1 MDVGSDI
8 LRGIPEADEKSEI
21 LRPSDIRKGLKTM
34 SDAMAPAPAAA
45 KPRRTLTRAVIR
57 FAGDSGDGMQVTGE
71 QFTTEAAWAGND
83 ISTLPNFPAEIR
95 APAGTLFG
103 VSSFQ
108 LQFGSQRVYT
118 PGDQL
123 DALVAMNP
131 AALKVHLAD
140 LKPGGILIVNTAAF
154 EERNLTKAG
163 YAKNPL
169 EDAGLA
175 EKFRLHQVDITGL
188 TKAALE
194 DLPLNAKEKDRC
206 KNFFALGLV
215 SWIYTRPL
223 DPTLDAIKKRF
234 AKNPTFVEA
243 NIRVL
248 KAGHAFGETAEIFA
262 ENYGIDPAEMPP
274 GVYRSMTGNRA
285 LAWGLL
291 AAAQRTKIP
300 IVFGAYP
307 ITPASSILEELALHK
322 RFRVRTFQAEDEI
335 AAVTSAIGAAFGGAI
350 GVTAS
355 SGPGIALKGEAIG
368 LAVMAELPLVIF
380 DIQRGGPSTGL
391 PTKTEQADLMQALYG
406 RNSESPIVVLAPSS
420 PGDCFFIAYEAVRL
434 AIKYMVPVMVLSDG
448 YLANGSEPWLL
459 PDPKALP
466 DIPTQF
472 RTEKEGFFP
481 YLRDPATLARPWV
494 RPGTPGLEH
503 RIGGIEKEDVTGNI
517 SYEPENHDH
526 MVRTRAEKVRRVAQE
541 IPPTSIN
548 GPHTGDVLVVGW
560 GGTYGAITAAVEEA
574 QMEGKAVSSIHLR
587 YLNPLPPDLGQT
599 LRQFRKVLVP
609 EINSGQLVR
618 ILRAEYLVDAVGF
631 NRVRGVPLQTQEI
644 LEAINQLVEA
654 AR

>member
-1 MDVGSDI
+1 M
-8 LRGIPEADEKSEI
+8 SE
-21 LRPSDIRKGLKTM
+21 TM
-34 SDAMAPAPAAA
+34 TPAGVVQ

-154 EERNLTKAG
+154 DQRNLDKAG

-169 EDAGLA
+169 EEAGLG
-175 EKFRLHQVDITGL
+175 EKYRLYQVDISGMTM
-188 TKAALE
+188 KALD
-194 DLPLNAKEKDRC
+194 DLPLNAKDKERC

-234 AKNPTFVEA
+234 AKNQTYVEA
-243 NIRVL
+243 NTRVL
-248 KAGHAFGETAEIFA
+248 KAGHAFGETAEMFA
-262 ENYGIDPAEMPP
+262 EHYGVEAAEMPP

-291 AAAQRTKIP
+291 AAAQRTQIP
-300 IVFGAYP
+300 MVFGAYP

-335 AAVTSAIGAAFGGAI
+335 AAVTSAIGAAFGGCI

-355 SGPGIALKGEAIG
+355 SGPGIALKGEGIG
-368 LAVMAELPLVIF
+368 LAVTAELPLVIF

-406 RNSESPIVVLAPSS
+406 RNSESPVVVIAPCT
-420 PGDCFFIAYEAVRL
+420 PGDCFYIAYEAVRI
-434 AIKYMVPVMVLSDG
+434 AIKYMVPVIVLSDG
-448 YLANGSEPWLL
+448 YLANGSEPWLIPDVKTL
-459 PDPKALP
+459 PDSPVA
-466 DIPTQF
+466 F
-472 RTEKEGFFP
+472 RTDPDGFFP

-503 RIGGIEKEDVTGNI
+503 RIGGIEKQDVTGNI
-517 SYEPENHDH
+517 SYDPENHDH
-526 MVRTRAEKVRRVAQE
+526 MVRMRAEKVRRVAQE

-548 GPHTGDVLVVGW
+548 GPATGDVLVVGW

-574 QMEGKAVSSIHLR
+574 QLEGKGVAAVHLR
-587 YLNPLPPDLGQT
+587 HLNPLPPDLGQI
-599 LRQFRKVLVP
+599 LHQYRRVLVP

-618 ILRAEYLVDAVGF
+618 VLRAEYLVDAVGF
-631 NRVRGVPLQTQEI
+631 NRVSGMPLASQDI
-644 LEAINQLVEA
+644 LEAINQILEA
-654 AR
+654 KQ

>member
-1 MDVGSDI
+1 M
-8 LRGIPEADEKSEI
+8 SE
-21 LRPSDIRKGLKTM
+21 TV
-34 SDAMAPAPAAA
+34 APTGVAQ

-131 AALKVHLAD
+131 AALKVHLRD
-140 LKPGGILIVNTAAF
+140 LKPGGILVVNTAAF
-154 EERNLTKAG
+154 DQRNLDKAG

-169 EDAGLA
+169 EDSGLG
-175 EKFRLHQVDITGL
+175 EKFRLYQVDISGM
-188 TKAALE
+188 TKKALE
-194 DLPLNAKEKDRC
+194 DLSLNAKEKERC

-223 DPTLDAIKKRF
+223 DPTLDAIRKRF
-234 AKNPTFVEA
+234 SKNATFVEA
-243 NIRVL
+243 NTRVL
-248 KAGHAFGETAEIFA
+248 KAGHAFGETAEMFS
-262 ENYGIDPAEMPP
+262 EHYGIEAAEMPA

-291 AAAQRTKIP
+291 AAAERTKIP

-322 RFRVRTFQAEDEI
+322 RWRVRTFQAEDEI
-335 AAVTSAIGAAFGGAI
+335 AAVTSAIGASFGGAL

-355 SGPGIALKGEAIG
+355 SGPGIALKGEGIG

-391 PTKTEQADLMQALYG
+391 PTKTEQADLMQAMYG
-406 RNSESPIVVLAPSS
+406 RNSESPIVVIAPST
-420 PGDCFFIAYEAVRL
+420 PGDCFYIAYEAVRI

-448 YLANGSEPWLL
+448 YLANGSEPWLI
-459 PDPKALP
+459 PDVKTLP
-466 DIPTQF
+466 DIPVAF
-472 RTEKEGFFP
+472 RTEREGFAA
-481 YLRDPATLARPWV
+481 YMRDAATLARPWV

-503 RIGGIEKEDVTGNI
+503 RIGGIEKQDITGNI
-517 SYEPENHDH
+517 SYDAENHDH

-541 IPPTSIN
+541 IPPTAIN
-548 GPHTGDVLVVGW
+548 GPESGDVLVVGW

-574 QMEGKAVSSIHLR
+574 QMEGKAVASVHLR
-587 YLNPLPPDLGQT
+587 HLNPLPPDLGQI
-599 LRQFRKVLVP
+599 LRQYRRVLVP

-618 ILRAEYLVDAVGF
+618 MLRAEYLVDAVGF
-631 NRVRGVPLQTQEI
+631 NRVRGMPLASQEI
-644 LEAINQLVEA
+644 LEAINQLLEEK
-654 AR
+654 R

>member
-1 MDVGSDI
+1 M
-8 LRGIPEADEKSEI
+8 SETAA
-21 LRPSDIRKGLKTM
+21 PSGVVQ
-34 SDAMAPAPAAA
+34 

-108 LQFGSQRVYT
+108 LQFGSQRVHT

-123 DALVAMNP
+123 DTLVAMNP
-131 AALKVHLAD
+131 AALKVHLPD
-140 LKPGGILIVNTAAF
+140 LKPGGILVVNTAAF
-154 EERNLTKAG
+154 DQRNLDKAG
-163 YAKNPL
+163 YGKNPL
-169 EDAGLA
+169 EDPGLA
-175 EKFRLHQVDITGL
+175 EKYRLYQVDISGM
-188 TKAALE
+188 TKKALE
-194 DLPLNAKEKDRC
+194 DLGLNAKDKERC

-234 AKNPTFVEA
+234 AKNPVFVEA
-243 NIRVL
+243 NTRVL
-248 KAGHAFGETAEIFA
+248 KAGHAFGETAEMFS
-262 ENYGIDPAEMPP
+262 EHYGIEAAEMPP
-274 GVYRSMTGNRA
+274 GLYRSMTGNRA

-291 AAAQRTKIP
+291 AAAERTAIP
-300 IVFGAYP
+300 VVFGAYP
-307 ITPASSILEELALHK
+307 ITPASSILEELAMHK
-322 RFRVRTFQAEDEI
+322 RFRIRTFQAEDEI
-335 AAVTSAIGAAFGGAI
+335 AAVSSVIGAAFGGAI

-368 LAVMAELPLVIF
+368 LAVTAELPIVIF

-406 RNSESPIVVLAPSS
+406 RNSESPVVVIAPCT
-420 PGDCFFIAYEAVRL
+420 PGDCFYIAYEAVRI

-448 YLANGSEPWLL
+448 YLANGSEPWLI
-459 PDPKALP
+459 PDVKTLP
-466 DIPTQF
+466 DIPVTF
-472 RTEKEGFFP
+472 RTDPEGFFP

-503 RIGGIEKEDVTGNI
+503 RIGGIEKQDGTGNI
-517 SYEPENHDH
+517 SYDPENHDH
-526 MVRTRAEKVRRVAQE
+526 MVRMRAEKVRRVAQE
-541 IPPTSIN
+541 IPPTTIH
-548 GPHTGDVLVVGW
+548 GQAHGEVLVVGW

-574 QMEGKAVSSIHLR
+574 QIEGKAVASVHLR
-587 YLNPLPPDLGQT
+587 HLNPLPPDLGQI
-599 LRQFRKVLVP
+599 LRQYRRVLVP

-618 ILRAEYLVDAVGF
+618 VLRAEYLVDAVGY
-631 NRVRGVPLQTQEI
+631 NRVSGMPLASQDI
-644 LEAINQLVEA
+644 LEAISQLAEA
-654 AR
+654 TR

>member
-1 MDVGSDI
+1 
-8 LRGIPEADEKSEI
+8 
-21 LRPSDIRKGLKTM
+21 M
-34 SDAMAPAPAAA
+34 SDTMTPAGVVQ

-154 EERNLTKAG
+154 DKRNLDKAG

-169 EDAGLA
+169 EDAALG
-175 EKFRLHQVDITGL
+175 EKHRLFQVDISGMTMKG
-188 TKAALE
+188 LE
-194 DLPLNAKEKDRC
+194 DLPLNAKEKERC

-234 AKNPTFVEA
+234 AKNQTYVEA

-248 KAGHAFGETAEIFA
+248 KAGHAFGETAEMFA
-262 ENYGIDPAEMPP
+262 EHYGVEPAEMAP
-274 GVYRSMTGNRA
+274 GTYRSMTGNRA

-291 AAAQRTKIP
+291 AAAQRTQIP

-322 RFRVRTFQAEDEI
+322 SFRVRTFQAEDEI
-335 AAVTSAIGAAFGGAI
+335 AAATSAIGASFGGAL

-368 LAVMAELPLVIF
+368 LAVTAELPLVIF

-406 RNSESPIVVLAPSS
+406 RNSESPIVVIAPST
-420 PGDCFFIAYEAVRL
+420 PGDCFFIAYEAVRI

-448 YLANGSEPWLL
+448 YLANGSEPWLI
-459 PDPKALP
+459 PDVTTLP
-466 DIPTQF
+466 DIPVNF
-472 RTEKEGFFP
+472 RTDPEGFFP

-503 RIGGIEKEDVTGNI
+503 RIGGIEKQDVTGNI
-517 SYEPENHDH
+517 SYEPDNHEH
-526 MVRTRAEKVRRVAQE
+526 MVLTRAEKVRRVAQE

-548 GPHTGDVLVVGW
+548 GPATGDVLVVGW

-574 QMEGKAVSSIHLR
+574 QIEGKGVASVHLR
-587 YLNPLPPDLGQT
+587 HLNPLPPDLGQI
-599 LRQFRKVLVP
+599 LRQYRRVLVP

-618 ILRAEYLVDAVGF
+618 ILRAEYLVDAVGY
-631 NRVRGVPLQTQEI
+631 NRVTGMPLASQDI
-644 LEAINQLVEA
+644 LEAINQILEEK
-654 AR
+654 R

>member
-1 MDVGSDI
+1 V
-8 LRGIPEADEKSEI
+8 
-21 LRPSDIRKGLKTM
+21 
-34 SDAMAPAPAAA
+34 APAPAVA

-169 EDAGLA
+169 EDVSLA
-175 EKFRLHQVDITGL
+175 EKYRLHQVDITGL

-234 AKNPTFVEA
+234 AKNQTFVEA

-262 ENYGIDPAEMPP
+262 ENYGVDPAEMAP
-274 GVYRSMTGNRA
+274 GVYRSMIGNRA

-291 AAAQRTKIP
+291 AAAERTQIP

-307 ITPASSILEELALHK
+307 ITPASSILEELAMHK
-322 RFRVRTFQAEDEI
+322 RFKVRTFQAEDEI

-466 DIPTQF
+466 EIPAKF
-472 RTEKEGFFP
+472 RSEKEGFFP

>member
-1 MDVGSDI
+1 
-8 LRGIPEADEKSEI
+8 
-21 LRPSDIRKGLKTM
+21 M
-34 SDAMAPAPAAA
+34 SDTMTPAGVVQ

-154 EERNLTKAG
+154 DKRNLDKAG
-163 YAKNPL
+163 YATNPL
-169 EDAGLA
+169 EDAALG
-175 EKFRLHQVDITGL
+175 EKHRLFQVDISGMTMKG
-188 TKAALE
+188 LE
-194 DLPLNAKEKDRC
+194 DLPLNAKEKERC

-234 AKNPTFVEA
+234 AKNQTYVEA

-248 KAGHAFGETAEIFA
+248 KAGHAFGETAEMFA
-262 ENYGIDPAEMPP
+262 EHYGVEPAEMAP
-274 GVYRSMTGNRA
+274 GTYRSMTGNRA

-291 AAAQRTKIP
+291 AAAQRTQIP

-322 RFRVRTFQAEDEI
+322 SFRVRTFQAEDEI
-335 AAVTSAIGAAFGGAI
+335 AAATSAIGASFGGAL
-350 GVTAS
+350 GGTAS
-355 SGPGIALKGEAIG
+355 RGPGIALKGEAIG
-368 LAVMAELPLVIF
+368 LAVTAELPLVIF

-406 RNSESPIVVLAPSS
+406 RNSESPVVVIAPST
-420 PGDCFFIAYEAVRL
+420 PGDCFFIAYEAVRI

-448 YLANGSEPWLL
+448 YLANGSEPWLI
-459 PDPKALP
+459 PDVTTLP
-466 DIPTQF
+466 DIPVNF
-472 RTEKEGFFP
+472 RTDPEGFFP

-503 RIGGIEKEDVTGNI
+503 RIGGIEKQDVTGNI
-517 SYEPENHDH
+517 SYEPDNHEH
-526 MVRTRAEKVRRVAQE
+526 MVLTRAEKVRRVAQE

-548 GPHTGDVLVVGW
+548 GPATGDVLVVGW

-574 QMEGKAVSSIHLR
+574 QIEGKGVASVHLR
-587 YLNPLPPDLGQT
+587 HLNPLPPDLGQI
-599 LRQFRKVLVP
+599 LRQYRRVLVP

-618 ILRAEYLVDAVGF
+618 VLRAEYLVDAVGY
-631 NRVRGVPLQTQEI
+631 NRVTGMPLASQDI
-644 LEAINQLVEA
+644 LEAINQILEEK
-654 AR
+654 R

>member
-1 MDVGSDI
+1 
-8 LRGIPEADEKSEI
+8 
-21 LRPSDIRKGLKTM
+21 M
-34 SDAMAPAPAAA
+34 SDTMTPAGVVQ

-154 EERNLTKAG
+154 DKRNLDKAG

-169 EDAGLA
+169 EDAALG
-175 EKFRLHQVDITGL
+175 EKYRLYQVDISGMTMKG
-188 TKAALE
+188 LE
-194 DLPLNAKEKDRC
+194 DLPLNAKEKERC

-234 AKNPTFVEA
+234 AKNQTYVEA

-248 KAGHAFGETAEIFA
+248 KAGHAFGETAEMFA
-262 ENYGIDPAEMPP
+262 EHYGVEPAEMAP
-274 GVYRSMTGNRA
+274 GTYRSMTGNRA

-291 AAAQRTKIP
+291 AAAQRTQIP

-322 RFRVRTFQAEDEI
+322 SFRVRTFQAEDEI
-335 AAVTSAIGAAFGGAI
+335 AAATSAIGASFGGAL

-368 LAVMAELPLVIF
+368 LAVTAELPLVIF

-406 RNSESPIVVLAPSS
+406 RNSESPIVVIAPCDAGRLLLHRLRGGADRDQVHG
-420 PGDCFFIAYEAVRL
+420 PGDGALRRVSRQWVGAVAHSRRHDAARHPRQL
-434 AIKYMVPVMVLSDG
+434 PHRPG
-448 YLANGSEPWLL
+448 GLL
-459 PDPKALP
+459 PVSP
-466 DIPTQF
+466 
-472 RTEKEGFFP
+472 RS
-481 YLRDPATLARPWV
+481 RDAGAPVGASGHARPRASDRRHREAGRDGQYLV
-494 RPGTPGLEH
+494 RAGQSRAHGADARGEGAPGGPGNPAHEH
-503 RIGGIEKEDVTGNI
+503 QRARRRATCWWSAGAARTGRSRRRSRKRRSRARAWRRCTCAI
-517 SYEPENHDH
+517 SI
-526 MVRTRAEKVRRVAQE
+526 RCR
-541 IPPTSIN
+541 PTSARSSAS
-548 GPHTGDVLVVGW
+548 TGGSWCRRSIAGSSSASCARSTWSTRW
-560 GGTYGAITAAVEEA
+560 GTTA
-574 QMEGKAVSSIHLR
+574 
-587 YLNPLPPDLGQT
+587 
-599 LRQFRKVLVP
+599 
-609 EINSGQLVR
+609 
-618 ILRAEYLVDAVGF
+618 
-631 NRVRGVPLQTQEI
+631 
-644 LEAINQLVEA
+644 
-654 AR
+654 

>member
-1 MDVGSDI
+1 M
-8 LRGIPEADEKSEI
+8 SE
-21 LRPSDIRKGLKTM
+21 T
-34 SDAMAPAPAAA
+34 AVPAGVVH

-108 LQFGSQRVYT
+108 LQFGSQRVHT

-123 DALVAMNP
+123 DSLVAMNP
-131 AALKVHLAD
+131 AALKVHQPD

-154 EERNLTKAG
+154 DQRNLDKAG
-163 YAKNPL
+163 YSKNPL
-169 EDAGLA
+169 EDTGLA
-175 EKFRLHQVDITGL
+175 GKYRLYQVDISGM
-188 TKAALE
+188 TKKALD
-194 DLPLNAKEKDRC
+194 DLSLNAKEKERC

-234 AKNPTFVEA
+234 AKNAAFIEA
-243 NIRVL
+243 NTRVL
-248 KAGHAFGETAEIFA
+248 KAGHAFGETAEMFS
-262 ENYGIDPAEMPP
+262 EHYGIEAAEMPP
-274 GVYRSMTGNRA
+274 GLYRSMTGNRA

-291 AAAQRTKIP
+291 AAAERTHIP

-307 ITPASSILEELALHK
+307 ITPASSILEELAMHK

-335 AAVTSAIGAAFGGAI
+335 AAATSVIGAAFGGCI

-368 LAVMAELPLVIF
+368 LAVMAELPIVVF

-391 PTKTEQADLMQALYG
+391 PTKTEQADLMQAMYG
-406 RNSESPIVVLAPSS
+406 RNSESPVVVIAPCT
-420 PGDCFFIAYEAVRL
+420 PGDCFYIAYEAVRI

-448 YLANGSEPWLL
+448 YLANGSEPWLI
-459 PDPKALP
+459 PDVKTLP
-466 DIPTQF
+466 DIEVKF
-472 RTEKEGFFP
+472 RTEADGFFP

-494 RPGTPGLEH
+494 CPGTPGLEH
-503 RIGGIEKEDVTGNI
+503 RIGGIEKQDVTGNI

-526 MVRTRAEKVRRVAQE
+526 MVKTRAEKVRRVAQE
-541 IPPTSIN
+541 IPPTTIN
-548 GPHTGDVLVVGW
+548 GPAAGDVLVVGW

-574 QMEGKAVSSIHLR
+574 QMDGKAVASVHLR
-587 YLNPLPPDLGQT
+587 HLNPLPPDLGQI
-599 LRQFRKVLVP
+599 LHQYRRVLVP

-618 ILRAEYLVDAVGF
+618 ILRAEYLVDAVGY
-631 NRVRGVPLQTQEI
+631 NRVGGMPLASQDI
-644 LEAINQLVEA
+644 LEAITQLLEA
-654 AR
+654 TR

>member
-1 MDVGSDI
+1 M
-8 LRGIPEADEKSEI
+8 
-21 LRPSDIRKGLKTM
+21 T
-34 SDAMAPAPAAA
+34 PAGVVQ

-118 PGDQL
+118 PGDHL

-154 EERNLTKAG
+154 DQRNLDKAG

-169 EDAGLA
+169 GDSGLA
-175 EKFRLHQVDITGL
+175 EKYRLYQVDISGMTMK
-188 TKAALE
+188 TLE
-194 DLPLNAKEKDRC
+194 DLSLNAKDKERC

-234 AKNPTFVEA
+234 AKNPTYVEA
-243 NIRVL
+243 NTRVL
-248 KAGHAFGETAEIFA
+248 KAGHAFGETAEMFA
-262 ENYGIDPAEMPP
+262 EHYGVEAAEMLP

-291 AAAQRTKIP
+291 AAAERTQIP

-335 AAVTSAIGAAFGGAI
+335 AAATSAIGAAFGGAI

-368 LAVMAELPLVIF
+368 LAVTAELPLVVF

-406 RNSESPIVVLAPSS
+406 RNSESPVVVIAPCT
-420 PGDCFFIAYEAVRL
+420 PGDCFYIAYEAVRI
-434 AIKYMVPVMVLSDG
+434 AIKYMVPVIVLSDG
-448 YLANGSEPWLL
+448 YLANGSEPWLI
-459 PDPKALP
+459 PDVKSLP
-466 DIPTQF
+466 DIPVVF
-472 RTEKEGFFP
+472 RTDPEGFFP

-503 RIGGIEKEDVTGNI
+503 RIGGIEKQDGTGNI
-517 SYEPENHDH
+517 SYDPENHDH

-548 GPHTGDVLVVGW
+548 GPATGDVLVVGW

-574 QMEGKAVSSIHLR
+574 QMEGKGVASVHLR
-587 YLNPLPPDLGQT
+587 HLNPLPPDLGQI
-599 LRQFRKVLVP
+599 LRQYRRVLVP

-631 NRVRGVPLQTQEI
+631 NRVSGMPLASQEI
-644 LEAINQLVEA
+644 LEAITQILEEK
-654 AR
+654 R

>member
-1 MDVGSDI
+1 M
-8 LRGIPEADEKSEI
+8 SE
-21 LRPSDIRKGLKTM
+21 TM
-34 SDAMAPAPAAA
+34 ASAPVVA

-83 ISTLPNFPAEIR
+83 IATLPNFPAEIR

-131 AALKVHLAD
+131 AALKVHLGD
-140 LKPGGILIVNTAAF
+140 LKPGGILVVNAAAF
-154 EERNLTKAG
+154 EERNLARAG
-163 YAKNPL
+163 YERSPL
-169 EDAGLA
+169 EDPGLA
-175 EKFRLHQVDITGL
+175 EKYRLHQVDITGL
-188 TKAALE
+188 TKKALA

-206 KNFFALGLV
+206 RNFFALGLV

-223 DPTLDAIKKRF
+223 EPTLDAIRKRF
-234 AKNPTFVEA
+234 AKNPQFVEA

-248 KAGHAFGETAEIFA
+248 KAGHAFGETAEMFG
-262 ENYGIDPAEMPP
+262 EHYGIEPAEMAP

-285 LAWGLL
+285 LAWGVL
-291 AAAQRTKIP
+291 AAAQRTQLP
-300 IVFGAYP
+300 VVFGAYP
-307 ITPASSILEELALHK
+307 ITPASDVLHELALHK
-322 RFRVRTFQAEDEI
+322 RFGIRSFQAEDEI
-335 AAVTSAIGAAFGGAI
+335 AAMASIIGAAFGGAI

-368 LAVMAELPLVIF
+368 LAVMAELPVVIF
-380 DIQRGGPSTGL
+380 DVQRGGPSTGL
-391 PTKTEQADLMQALYG
+391 PTKTEQADLMQAMYG
-406 RNSESPIVVLAPSS
+406 RNSEAPVVVLAPAS
-420 PGDCFFIAYEAVRL
+420 PGDCFFVAYEAIRL
-434 AIKYMVPVMVLSDG
+434 AVKYMVPVIVLSDG
-448 YLANGSEPWLL
+448 YLANGSEPWLI
-459 PDPKALP
+459 PDPAALP
-466 DIPTQF
+466 DIPVTF
-472 RTEKEGFFP
+472 RTEAAGFFP

-517 SYEPENHDH
+517 SYEPENHDY
-526 MVRTRAEKVRRVAQE
+526 MVRMRAEKVRRVAQE
-541 IPPTSIN
+541 IPPTTIN
-548 GPHTGDVLVVGW
+548 GPHAGDVLVVGW
-560 GGTYGAITAAVEEA
+560 GGTYGAITAAAEEA
-574 QMEGKAVSSIHLR
+574 QLGGKAVASIHLR
-587 YLNPLPPDLGQT
+587 HLNPLPPDLGQI
-599 LRQFRKVLVP
+599 LRQYRRVLVP

-631 NRVRGVPLQTQEI
+631 HRVRGMPLQTQEI
-644 LEAINQLVEA
+644 HEAITQLLEA
-654 AR
+654 RP

>member
-1 MDVGSDI
+1 
-8 LRGIPEADEKSEI
+8 
-21 LRPSDIRKGLKTM
+21 M
-34 SDAMAPAPAAA
+34 SDTVMPAPSVA

-123 DALVAMNP
+123 DALVVMNP

-169 EDAGLA
+169 EDADLA
-175 EKFRLHQVDITGL
+175 SKYRLHQVDITGL
-188 TKAALE
+188 TKASLE

-248 KAGHAFGETAEIFA
+248 KAGHAFGETAEMFS
-262 ENYGIDPAEMPP
+262 EHYGIEAAEMPA

-291 AAAQRTKIP
+291 AAAERTKVP

-322 RFRVRTFQAEDEI
+322 RWRVRTFQAEDEI
-335 AAVTSAIGAAFGGAI
+335 AAVTAAIGASFGGAI

-355 SGPGIALKGEAIG
+355 SGPGIALKGEGIG
-368 LAVMAELPLVIF
+368 LAVTAELPLVIF

-391 PTKTEQADLMQALYG
+391 PTKTEQADLMQAMYG
-406 RNSESPIVVLAPSS
+406 RNSESPIVVIAPST
-420 PGDCFFIAYEAVRL
+420 PGDCFYIAYEAVRI

-448 YLANGSEPWLL
+448 YLANGSEPWLI
-459 PDPKALP
+459 PDAKTLP
-466 DIPTQF
+466 DIPVAF
-472 RTEKEGFFP
+472 RTETQGFAP

-503 RIGGIEKEDVTGNI
+503 RIGGIEKQDVTGNI
-517 SYEPENHDH
+517 SYDPENHDH

-541 IPPTSIN
+541 IPPISIN

-560 GGTYGAITAAVEEA
+560 GGTFGAITAAVEEA

-644 LEAINQLVEA
+644 LEAINQLVDA

>member
-1 MDVGSDI
+1 
-8 LRGIPEADEKSEI
+8 
-21 LRPSDIRKGLKTM
+21 M
-34 SDAMAPAPAAA
+34 SDTMAAATAA

-83 ISTLPNFPAEIR
+83 VSTLPNFPAEIR

-131 AALKVHLAD
+131 AALKVHLPD
-140 LKPGGILIVNTAAF
+140 LKPGGLLIVNTAAF

-163 YAKNPL
+163 YATNPL
-169 EDAGLA
+169 EDGALG
-175 EKFRLHQVDITGL
+175 EKYRLHLIDISGL
-188 TKAALE
+188 TKTSLE
-194 DLPLNAKEKDRC
+194 DLPLSAKDKERC
-206 KNFFALGLV
+206 KNFFALGVV
-215 SWIYTRPL
+215 SWVYTRPL

-234 AKNPTFVEA
+234 AKNPTYVEA

-248 KAGHAFGETAEIFA
+248 KAGHAYGETAEMFA
-262 ENYGIDPAEMPP
+262 EHYSIEPAEMAA

-291 AAAQRTKIP
+291 AAAERTHVP

-307 ITPASSILEELALHK
+307 ITPASDILHELAMHK

-335 AAVTSAIGAAFGGAI
+335 AAATSAIGASFGGCI

-368 LAVMAELPLVIF
+368 LAVTAELPLVIF

-406 RNSESPIVVLAPSS
+406 RNSESPVVVIAPST
-420 PGDCFFIAYEAVRL
+420 PGDCFFIAYEAIRI

-448 YLANGSEPWLL
+448 YLANGSEPWLI
-459 PDPKALP
+459 PDVKTLP
-466 DIPTQF
+466 DITVGF
-472 RTEKEGFFP
+472 RTEVEGFAP
-481 YLRDPATLARPWV
+481 YQRDPATLARPWV

-503 RIGGIEKEDVTGNI
+503 RIGGIEKQDVTGNI
-517 SYEPENHDH
+517 SYDPENHDH
-526 MVRTRAEKVRRVAQE
+526 MVRVRAEKVRRVAQE
-541 IPPTSIN
+541 IPATSIN
-548 GPHTGDVLVVGW
+548 GPQTGDVLVVGW

-574 QMEGKAVSSIHLR
+574 QADGKAVASVHLR
-587 YLNPLPPDLGQT
+587 HLNPLPPDLGQI
-599 LRQFRKVLVP
+599 LRQYRKVLVP

-618 ILRAEYLVDAVGF
+618 VLRAEYLVDAVGF
-631 NRVRGVPLQTQEI
+631 NRVRGLPLQTQEI
-644 LEAINQLVEA
+644 YEAITELLEDP
-654 AR
+654 R

>member
-1 MDVGSDI
+1 
-8 LRGIPEADEKSEI
+8 
-21 LRPSDIRKGLKTM
+21 M
-34 SDAMAPAPAAA
+34 SDTMTPAGVVQ

-154 EERNLTKAG
+154 DKRNLDKAG

-169 EDAGLA
+169 EDAALG
-175 EKFRLHQVDITGL
+175 EKHRLFQVDISGMTMKG
-188 TKAALE
+188 LE
-194 DLPLNAKEKDRC
+194 DLPLNAKEKERC

-234 AKNPTFVEA
+234 AKNQTYVEA

-248 KAGHAFGETAEIFA
+248 KAGHAFGETAEMFA
-262 ENYGIDPAEMPP
+262 EHYGVEPAEMAP
-274 GVYRSMTGNRA
+274 GTYRSMTGNRA

-291 AAAQRTKIP
+291 AAAQRTQIP

-322 RFRVRTFQAEDEI
+322 SFRVRTFQAEDEI
-335 AAVTSAIGAAFGGAI
+335 AAATSAIGASFGGAL

-368 LAVMAELPLVIF
+368 LAVTAELPLVIF

-406 RNSESPIVVLAPSS
+406 RNSESPIVVIAPST
-420 PGDCFFIAYEAVRL
+420 PGDCFFIAYEAVRI

-448 YLANGSEPWLL
+448 YLANGSEPWLI
-459 PDPKALP
+459 PDVTTLP
-466 DIPTQF
+466 DIPVNF
-472 RTEKEGFFP
+472 RTDPEGFFP

-503 RIGGIEKEDVTGNI
+503 RIGGIEKQDVTGNI
-517 SYEPENHDH
+517 SYEPDNHEH
-526 MVRTRAEKVRRVAQE
+526 MVLTRAEKVRRVAQE

-548 GPHTGDVLVVGW
+548 GPATGDVLVVGW

-574 QMEGKAVSSIHLR
+574 QIEGKGVASVHLR
-587 YLNPLPPDLGQT
+587 HLNPLPPDLGQI
-599 LRQFRKVLVP
+599 LRQYRRVLVP

-618 ILRAEYLVDAVGF
+618 VLRAEYLVDAVGY
-631 NRVRGVPLQTQEI
+631 NRVTGMPLASQDI
-644 LEAINQLVEA
+644 LEAINQILEEK
-654 AR
+654 R

>member
-1 MDVGSDI
+1 M
-8 LRGIPEADEKSEI
+8 SE
-21 LRPSDIRKGLKTM
+21 TV
-34 SDAMAPAPAAA
+34 APTTAQ

-131 AALKVHLAD
+131 AALKVHLGD
-140 LKPGGILIVNTAAF
+140 LKPGGILITNTAAF
-154 EERNLTKAG
+154 DQRNLDKAG

-169 EDAGLA
+169 EDTGLG
-175 EKFRLHQVDITGL
+175 EKFRLYQVDISGMTM
-188 TKAALE
+188 KALE
-194 DLPLNAKEKDRC
+194 DLPLNAKEKERC

-243 NIRVL
+243 NTRVL
-248 KAGHAFGETAEIFA
+248 KAGHAFGETAEMFA
-262 ENYGIDPAEMPP
+262 EHYGVEAAEMPP
-274 GVYRSMTGNRA
+274 GTYRSMTGNRA

-291 AAAQRTKIP
+291 AAAQRTQIP

-335 AAVTSAIGAAFGGAI
+335 AAATAAIGAAFGGAI
-350 GVTAS
+350 GITAS

-368 LAVMAELPLVIF
+368 LAVTAELPLVVF

-406 RNSESPIVVLAPSS
+406 RNSESPVVVIAPAT
-420 PGDCFFIAYEAVRL
+420 PGDCFYIAYEAVRL
-434 AIKYMVPVMVLSDG
+434 AIKYMVPVIVLSDG
-448 YLANGSEPWLL
+448 YLANGSEPWLI
-459 PDPKALP
+459 PDIKTLP
-466 DIPTQF
+466 DIEVKF
-472 RTEKEGFFP
+472 RTEPEGFFP

-503 RIGGIEKEDVTGNI
+503 RIGGIEKQDVTGNI
-517 SYEPENHDH
+517 SYDPENHDH

-541 IPPTSIN
+541 IPPTTIN
-548 GPHTGDVLVVGW
+548 GPATGDVLVVGW
-560 GGTYGAITAAVEEA
+560 GGTCGAITAAVEEA
-574 QMEGKAVSSIHLR
+574 QMDGKAVASVHLR
-587 YLNPLPPDLGQT
+587 YLNPLPPDLGQL
-599 LRQFRKVLVP
+599 LRQYRRVLVP

-618 ILRAEYLVDAVGF
+618 ILRAEYLVDAVGY
-631 NRVRGVPLQTQEI
+631 NRVSGMPLASQDI
-644 LEAINQLVEA
+644 LEAINQLLEA
-654 AR
+654 KQ

>member
-1 MDVGSDI
+1 MSETMA
-8 LRGIPEADEKSEI
+8 RSEAA
-21 LRPSDIRKGLKTM
+21 T
-34 SDAMAPAPAAA
+34 

-118 PGDQL
+118 PGDHL
-123 DALVAMNP
+123 DTLVAMNP
-131 AALKVHLAD
+131 AAFKVHLPD
-140 LKPGGILIVNTAAF
+140 LKPGGLLIVNTAAF
-154 EERNLTKAG
+154 DQRNLDKAG
-163 YAKNPL
+163 YPKNPI
-169 EDAGLA
+169 EDPSLG
-175 EKFRLHQVDITGL
+175 EKYRLHQVDITGL
-188 TKAALE
+188 TKKALE

-215 SWIYTRPL
+215 SWIYTRPIE
-223 DPTLDAIKKRF
+223 PTLEWIAKRF
-234 AKNPTFVEA
+234 GKNPALVEA
-243 NIRVL
+243 NTRVL

-262 ENYGIDPAEMPP
+262 ENYGIEAAEMPP
-274 GVYRSMTGNRA
+274 GTYRAMTGNRA

-291 AAAQRTKIP
+291 AAAERSQLP
-300 IVFGAYP
+300 MVFGAYP
-307 ITPASSILEELALHK
+307 ITPASDILHELSMHK

-335 AAVTSAIGAAFGGAI
+335 AAVSAVVGAAFGGAI

-368 LAVMAELPLVIF
+368 LAVTAELPVVVF

-391 PTKTEQADLMQALYG
+391 PTKTEQADLLQALYG
-406 RNSESPIVVLAPSS
+406 RNSESPVVVIAPQT
-420 PGDCFFIAYEAVRL
+420 PGDCFFIAYEAVRI
-434 AIKYMVPVMVLSDG
+434 AIKYMLPVMVLSDG
-448 YLANGSEPWLL
+448 YLANGSEPWLI

-466 DIPTQF
+466 EIPVKF
-472 RTEKEGFFP
+472 RTDPEGFSP
-481 YLRDPATLARPWV
+481 YLRDQATLARPWV

-503 RIGGIEKEDVTGNI
+503 RIGGIEKADRTGNI
-517 SYEPENHDH
+517 SYDPDNHDH

-541 IPPTSIN
+541 IPPTAVN
-548 GPHTGDVLVVGW
+548 GSESGDVLVVGW

-574 QMEGKAVSSIHLR
+574 QAEGKAVASVHLR
-587 YLNPLPPDLGQT
+587 YLNPLPPDLGQI
-599 LRQFRKVLVP
+599 LRQYRRVLVP

-618 ILRAEYLVDAVGF
+618 VLRAEYLVDAVGF
-631 NRVRGVPLQTQEI
+631 NRVRGLPLASQEI
-644 LEAINQLVEA
+644 YDAITQLLEAT
-654 AR
+654 R

>member
-1 MDVGSDI
+1 M
-8 LRGIPEADEKSEI
+8 SETTA
-21 LRPSDIRKGLKTM
+21 S
-34 SDAMAPAPAAA
+34 APVAA

-83 ISTLPNFPAEIR
+83 IATLPNFPAEIR

-131 AALKVHLAD
+131 AALKVHLGD
-140 LKPGGILIVNTAAF
+140 LKPGGILVVNAAAF
-154 EERNLTKAG
+154 EERNLAKAG
-163 YAKNPL
+163 YEKSALGDP
-169 EDAGLA
+169 GLA
-175 EKFRLHQVDITGL
+175 EKYRVHQVDITGL
-188 TKAALE
+188 TKKALE

-206 KNFFALGLV
+206 RNFFALGLV

-223 DPTLDAIKKRF
+223 EPTLDAIRKRF
-234 AKNPTFVEA
+234 ARNPQFVEA

-248 KAGHAFGETAEIFA
+248 KAGHAFGETAEMFG
-262 ENYGIDPAEMPP
+262 EHYGIEPAEMAP

-285 LAWGLL
+285 LAWGVL
-291 AAAQRTKIP
+291 AAAQRTQLP
-300 IVFGAYP
+300 VVFGAYP
-307 ITPASSILEELALHK
+307 ITPASDVLHELALHK
-322 RFRVRTFQAEDEI
+322 RFRIRTFQAEDEI
-335 AAVTSAIGAAFGGAI
+335 AAMGAIIGAAFGGAI

-368 LAVMAELPLVIF
+368 LAVMAELPVVVF
-380 DIQRGGPSTGL
+380 DVQRGGPSTGL
-391 PTKTEQADLMQALYG
+391 PTKTEQADLMQAMYG
-406 RNSESPIVVLAPSS
+406 RHSEAPVVVLAPAS
-420 PGDCFFIAYEAVRL
+420 PGDCFFVAYEAIRIAVR
-434 AIKYMVPVMVLSDG
+434 YMVPVIVLSDG
-448 YLANGSEPWLL
+448 YLANGSEPWLI
-459 PDPKALP
+459 PDPATLP
-466 DIPTQF
+466 DIPVKF
-472 RTEKEGFFP
+472 RTETAGFFP

-526 MVRTRAEKVRRVAQE
+526 MVRMRAEKVRRVAQE

-548 GPHTGDVLVVGW
+548 GPHGGDVLVVGW
-560 GGTYGAITAAVEEA
+560 GGTYGAITAAAEEA
-574 QMEGKAVSSIHLR
+574 QLAGKAVASIHLR
-587 YLNPLPPDLGQT
+587 HLNPLPPDLGQI
-599 LRQFRKVLVP
+599 LRQYRRVLVP
-609 EINSGQLVR
+609 EINSGQLIR

-631 NRVRGVPLQTQEI
+631 HRVRGMPLQTQEI
-644 LEAINQLVEA
+644 YEAITQLLEA
-654 AR
+654 RP